1 MGIIN
6 TAKSIVNSLSNKLP
20 LLRKPEMN
28 SLLESYIREYK
39 WAFPNQDKSI
49 NLLQTYYDA
58 FHYNAW
64 VRRCCGVYCDELL
77 NNGFSINNPQTD
89 YVDFARVNYLNN
101 LFNHPSGLYDEATF
115 SSLVKQILPSW
126 KCTGDA
132 FIEVNHDRVF
142 DRVPNGLKFIPTEL
156 VGWDPD
162 TNQWGIRNTQI
173 RYEPEQLI
181 HIYEPKIELKGS
193 KWGTSL
199 IDSISAD
206 ITLEI
211 LGKDHNKNIFQNSGL
226 DPRGII
232 TFDKDLGQVA
242 VEANRKRL
250 KEDKNKKGTLIL
262 QAANYL
268 RTSNSN
274 RDMEFLDLMK
284 YSRDVILV
292 NFGVPPAKVDIIETA
307 SLGSGTGESQNK
319 DFQKVLNG
327 TARVIEDQFNK
338 SLGRSGFSEVFQFN
352 REDTENKLNRAEI
365 EDKQLRNGSTYINEV
380 RSNYG
385 LDPVDWG
392 NVPMNYSQFALAP
405 TIDNVEDATLINPHT
420 DTEAKALK
428 KALLMERL
436 GKEYNI

>member
-1 MGIIN
+1 MGVFDK
-6 TAKSIVNSLSNKLP
+6 AKSIVNSFTNMIP
-20 LLRKPEMN
+20 PLRKPD
-28 SLLESYIREYK
+28 STSTLESFFREYK
-39 WAFPNQDKSI
+39 WALPGQDKTIS
-49 NLLQTYYDA
+49 LLQTYYDA
-58 FHYNAW
+58 YHYNVW

-77 NNGFSINNPQTD
+77 NNGFNINNPYAD
-89 YVDFARVNYLNN
+89 YVDFGRVNYLNS
-101 LFNHPSGLYDEATF
+101 LFNHPSGLYNEATF
-115 SSLVKQILPSW
+115 SSLIKQILPSW

-132 FIEVNHDRVF
+132 FIEVNHDHVF
-142 DRVPNGLKFIPTEL
+142 DRVPNGFKFIPTEL
-156 VGWDPD
+156 IGWDPD
-162 TNQWGIRNTQI
+162 TMQWGIRNTEI

-211 LGKDHNKNIFQNSGL
+211 LGKDHNKDIFNNHGL

-232 TFDKDLGQVA
+232 TFDKELGQVA

-250 KEDKNKKGTLIL
+250 KEEKNKKGTLIL

-338 SLGRSGFSEVFQFN
+338 SLGRSGFSEVFEFN

-380 RSNYG
+380 RSGYG

-405 TIDNVEDATLINPHT
+405 TIENVDDATLINPKT

-436 GKEYNI
+436 NKEYNL

>member
-1 MGIIN
+1 MGIIDKIKN
-6 TAKSIVNSLSNKLP
+6 GFNNHVYP
-20 LLRKPEMN
+20 YLRKPETN
-28 SLLESYIREYK
+28 SLMEQYLQQNK
-39 WAFPNQDKSI
+39 WAVLNYNKNIS
-49 NLLQTYYDA
+49 LLRTYYDA
-58 FHYNAW
+58 YRYNVW

-77 NNGFSINNPQTD
+77 NNGFHINNPQLD
-89 YVDFARVNYLNN
+89 YVDNNRVNYLTN
-101 LFNHPSGLYDEATF
+101 LFTHPSGLYDTATF
-115 SSLVKQILPSW
+115 SSLVKQIFPSW

-142 DRVPNGLKFIPTEL
+142 DRVPNGFKFIPTEL
-156 VGWDPD
+156 MGWDPD
-162 TNQWGIRNTQI
+162 TNQWGIRNSEI
-173 RYEPEQLI
+173 RYEPDEII
-181 HIYEPKIELKGS
+181 HIYEPSIELHGS

-211 LGKDHNKNIFQNSGL
+211 LGKDHNKDIFSNSGL

-232 TFDKDLGQVA
+232 TFDKELNKLA
-242 VEANRKRL
+242 VESNRKRL
-250 KEDKNKKGTLIL
+250 REDSNQKGTLIL
-262 QAANYL
+262 QGADYVK
-268 RTSNSN
+268 TSNSN
-274 RDMEFLDLMK
+274 RDMEFLNLMK

-327 TARVIEDQFNK
+327 NAQVIEDQFNK
-338 SLGRSGFSEVFQFN
+338 SLGRSGFSEVFGFN

-380 RSNYG
+380 RSSYG

-392 NVPMNYSQFALAP
+392 NVPMNYSQFALATNVD
-405 TIDNVEDATLINPHT
+405 TIEDATLINPKT
-420 DTEAKALK
+420 DLEAKSLR

-436 GKEYNI
+436 GKEYDL

>member
-1 MGIIN
+1 MKILDIFK
-6 TAKSIVNSLSNKLP
+6 TVTDKLPSLRRPETNSLM
-20 LLRKPEMN
+20 ED
-28 SLLESYIREYK
+28 YVTQYK
-39 WAFPNQDKSI
+39 WAIQNYDKSLS
-49 NLLQTYYDA
+49 LLDTYYSA
-58 FHYNAW
+58 YRYNVW
-64 VRRCCGVYCDELL
+64 VRRCCGVFCDELL
-77 NNGFSINNPQTD
+77 NNGFSINNPNLD
-89 YVDFARVNYLNN
+89 YVNFSRVNYLTN
-101 LFNHPSGLYDEATF
+101 LFTHPGGLYDTATF

-126 KCTGDA
+126 KVTGDA

-142 DRVPNGLKFIPTEL
+142 DRIPNGFKFIPTEL
-156 VGWDPD
+156 IGWDPE
-162 TNQWGIRNTQI
+162 TSQWGIRNTQI

-211 LGKDHNKNIFQNSGL
+211 LGKDHNKDIFENSGL

-232 TFDKDLGQVA
+232 TFDKELSKVA

-250 KEDKNKKGTLIL
+250 KEDKNQKGTLLL
-262 QAANYL
+262 QAANYIK
-268 RTSNSN
+268 TGNTN
-274 RDMEFLDLMK
+274 KDMEFLELMK

-327 TARVIEDQFNK
+327 NAKVIEDQFNK

-380 RSNYG
+380 RSGYG

-405 TIDNVEDATLINPHT
+405 TADNVDDATLINPKT
-420 DTEAKALK
+420 DLEAKSLR

-436 GKEYNI
+436 GKEYNL

>member
-1 MGIIN
+1 MNITNRVKSTISSFTNIIP
-6 TAKSIVNSLSNKLP
+6 S
-20 LLRKPEMN
+20 LRKPEYS
-28 SLLESYIREYK
+28 SLLEQYFREYK
-39 WAFPNQDKSI
+39 WALPDHDKSI
-49 NLLQTYYDA
+49 SLLQTYYDA
-58 FHYNAW
+58 YHYNVW

-77 NNGFSINNPQTD
+77 NNGFNINNPYND
-89 YVDFARVNYLNN
+89 YVNFGRVNYLNN
-101 LFNHPSGLYDEATF
+101 LFRHPGGLYDEATF

-126 KCTGDA
+126 KITGDA

-142 DRVPNGLKFIPTEL
+142 NRVPNGFKFIPTEL
-156 VGWDPD
+156 IGWDQE
-162 TNQWGIRNTQI
+162 TSQWGIRNTKI

-193 KWGTSL
+193 RWGTSL

-211 LGKDHNKNIFQNSGL
+211 LGKDHNKDIFKNSGL

-250 KEDKNKKGTLIL
+250 REEKNKKGTLIL

-292 NFGVPPAKVDIIETA
+292 NFGVPPHKVDIIETA

-338 SLGRSGFSEVFQFN
+338 SLGRSGFSEVFTFN
-352 REDTENKLNRAEI
+352 REDAENKLNRAEI

-405 TIDNVEDATLINPHT
+405 TIDNVEDAKLINPKV
-420 DTEAKALK
+420 DLEAKALK

-436 GKEYNI
+436 GKEYNL

>member
-1 MGIIN
+1 MKIPNIIKN
-6 TAKSIVNSLSNKLP
+6 ITSKLP
-20 LLRKPEMN
+20 PLRRPETS
-28 SLLESYIREYK
+28 SLMEAYVNEYK
-39 WAFPNQDKSI
+39 WAIQNYDKSI
-49 NLLQTYYDA
+49 SLLKTYYDA
-58 FHYNAW
+58 YHYNVW

-77 NNGFSINNPQTD
+77 NNGFSINNPNMD
-89 YVDFARVNYLNN
+89 YVNINRVNYLNS
-101 LFNHPSGLYDEATF
+101 LFTHPGGLYDTATF
-115 SSLVKQILPSW
+115 SSLVKQIFPSW
-126 KCTGDA
+126 KVTGDA

-142 DRVPNGLKFIPTEL
+142 NNVPNGFKFIPTEL
-156 VGWDPD
+156 IGWDQD
-162 TNQWGIRNTQI
+162 RSQWGIRNTEI

-181 HIYEPKIELKGS
+181 HIYEPSIELHGS

-199 IDSISAD
+199 IDSIAAD
-206 ITLEI
+206 ITLEV
-211 LGKDHNKNIFQNSGL
+211 LGKDHNKDIFENSGL

-232 TFDKDLGQVA
+232 TFDKELSKVA

-250 KEDKNKKGTLIL
+250 QADKNQKGTLIL

-268 RTSNSN
+268 KTSNTN

-327 TARVIEDQFNK
+327 NAKVIEDQFNK
-338 SLGRSGFSEVFQFN
+338 SLGRSGFSEVFSFN
-352 REDTENKLNRAEI
+352 REDTENKVARAEI

-380 RSNYG
+380 RSSYG

-392 NVPMNYSQFALAP
+392 NVPMNYSQFALASNV
-405 TIDNVEDATLINPHT
+405 DNVDDATLINPKT
-420 DTEAKALK
+420 DLEAKSLR

-436 GKEYNI
+436 GKEYDL

>member
-1 MGIIN
+1 MGVIN
-6 TAKSIVNSLSNKLP
+6 TLKNAMNNLSSKLP
-20 LLRKPEMN
+20 PLRRPEQN
-28 SLLESYIREYK
+28 SLLDAYIKAYQ
-39 WAFPNQDKSI
+39 WALPNQDKNISI
-49 NLLQTYYDA
+49 LQTYYSA
-58 FHYNAW
+58 YRYNVW

-77 NNGFSINNPQTD
+77 NNGFNINNPKVD
-89 YVDFARVNYLNN
+89 YVDFGRVNYLTN
-101 LFNHPSGLYDEATF
+101 LFKHPMGLYDTATF

-142 DRVPNGLKFIPTEL
+142 DRVPNGFKFIPTEL
-156 VGWDPD
+156 MGWDPECD
-162 TNQWGIRNTQI
+162 QWGIRNTDI

-181 HIYEPKIELKGS
+181 HIFEPKIELRGS

-211 LGKDHNKNIFQNSGL
+211 LGKDHNKDIFKNSGL

-232 TFDKDLGQVA
+232 TFDKELGQVA
-242 VEANRKRL
+242 VDANRKRL
-250 KEDKNKKGTLIL
+250 KEEKNKKGTLIL
-262 QAANYL
+262 QGANYQK
-268 RTSNSN
+268 TSNTN
-274 RDMEFLDLMK
+274 RDMEFLELMK

-292 NFGVPPAKVDIIETA
+292 NFGVPPHKVDIIETA

-327 TARVIEDQFNK
+327 TASVIEDQFNK

-352 REDTENKLNRAEI
+352 REDTENKVARADI

-385 LDPVDWG
+385 LPPVDWG
-392 NVPMNYSQFALAP
+392 NVPMNYSQYAIAP
-405 TIDNVEDATLINPHT
+405 TIDDLGDAELINPHV
-420 DTEAKALK
+420 DTEAKSLK

-436 GKEYNI
+436 GKEYNL

>member
-1 MGIIN
+1 MKILDIFK
-6 TAKSIVNSLSNKLP
+6 TVTDKLPSLRRPETNSLMEDYVNQ
-20 LLRKPEMN
+20 
-28 SLLESYIREYK
+28 YK
-39 WAFPNQDKSI
+39 WAIQNYDKSLS
-49 NLLQTYYDA
+49 LLDTYYSA
-58 FHYNAW
+58 YRYNVW
-64 VRRCCGVYCDELL
+64 VRRCCGVFCDELL
-77 NNGFSINNPQTD
+77 NNGFSINNPNLD
-89 YVDFARVNYLNN
+89 YVNFSRVNYLTN
-101 LFNHPSGLYDEATF
+101 LFTHPGGLYDTATF

-126 KCTGDA
+126 KVTGDA

-142 DRVPNGLKFIPTEL
+142 DRIPNGFKFIPTEL
-156 VGWDPD
+156 IGWDPE
-162 TNQWGIRNTQI
+162 TSQWGIRNTQI

-211 LGKDHNKNIFQNSGL
+211 LGKDHNKDIFENSGL

-232 TFDKDLGQVA
+232 TFDKELSQVA
-242 VEANRKRL
+242 VNANRKRL
-250 KEDKNKKGTLIL
+250 KEDKNQKGTLLL
-262 QAANYL
+262 QAANYIK
-268 RTSNSN
+268 TGNTN
-274 RDMEFLDLMK
+274 KDMEFLELMK

-327 TARVIEDQFNK
+327 NAKVIEDQFNK

-380 RSNYG
+380 RSGYG

-405 TIDNVEDATLINPHT
+405 TVDNVDDATLINPKT
-420 DTEAKALK
+420 DLEAKSLR

-436 GKEYNI
+436 GKEYNL

>member
-1 MGIIN
+1 MGVIN
-6 TAKSIVNSLSNKLP
+6 TIKNAMNNLSSKLP
-20 LLRKPEMN
+20 PLRRPEQN
-28 SLLESYIREYK
+28 SLLDAYIKAYQ
-39 WAFPNQDKSI
+39 WALPNQDKNISI
-49 NLLQTYYDA
+49 LQTYYSA
-58 FHYNAW
+58 YRYNVW

-77 NNGFSINNPQTD
+77 NNGFNINNPKVD
-89 YVDFARVNYLNN
+89 YVDFGRVNYLTN
-101 LFNHPSGLYDEATF
+101 LFKHPMGLYDTATF

-142 DRVPNGLKFIPTEL
+142 DRVPNGFKFIPTEL
-156 VGWDPD
+156 MGWDPERD
-162 TNQWGIRNTQI
+162 QWGIRNTDI

-181 HIYEPKIELKGS
+181 HIFEPKIELRGS

-211 LGKDHNKNIFQNSGL
+211 LGKDHNKDIFKNSGL

-232 TFDKDLGQVA
+232 TFDKELGQVA
-242 VEANRKRL
+242 VDANRKRL
-250 KEDKNKKGTLIL
+250 KEEKNKKGTLIL
-262 QAANYL
+262 QGANYQK
-268 RTSNSN
+268 TSNTN
-274 RDMEFLDLMK
+274 RDMEFLELMK

-292 NFGVPPAKVDIIETA
+292 NFGVPPHKVDIIETA

-327 TARVIEDQFNK
+327 TASVIEDQFNK

-352 REDTENKLNRAEI
+352 REDTENKVARADI

-380 RSNYG
+380 RSGYG
-385 LDPVDWG
+385 LPPVDWG
-392 NVPMNYSQFALAP
+392 NVPMNYSQYAIAP
-405 TIDNVEDATLINPHT
+405 TVDDLGDAELINPHV
-420 DTEAKALK
+420 DTEAKSLK

-436 GKEYNI
+436 GKEYNL